1 MNDRYAYALMFDRDD
16 QRNFKEKHDQLVA
29 LNCVKNWFHYIK
41 SSYIL
46 ISDLPTANA
55 VDDELRNIFRDGN
68 YLIVAI
74 DLKNSQGWLPSKA
87 WKWIENQSEF

>member
-1 MNDRYAYALMFDRDD
+1 MKDRYAYALMFDRDD
-16 QRNFKEKHDQLVA
+16 QRNYKEKHDQLVT

-55 VDDELRNIFRDGN
+55 VDDELRSIFRDGN

-74 DLKNSQGWLPSKA
+74 DLKNSQGWLPRKA
-87 WKWIENQSEF
+87 WKWIENQSEL